1 MTRFRIAGLVREERI
16 APGAWDWE
24 RVRDRLVARCG
35 ELALGWCLTA
45 QRIGSGRRGSAG
57 GAVVIIRVAPE
68 EPNIEAWGELYTCAE
83 PLAQALS
90 EALETEVVVVAFA
103 VDDDCGALARF
114 DRGEAVEAR
123 ARVTDPLTLAARAV
137 GIDGPALRELIEGRG
152 GRDDS
157 GTGDAPGA
165 EEEPEIDGEEF
176 AEQAWLE
183 HKRREAQAW
192 MARYRQLK
200 SKGNGNENPQP

>member
-1 MTRFRIAGLVREERI
+1 MRRFRVAGLVREEKI

-45 QRIGSGRRGSAG
+45 QRIGPSKRGSAG

-90 EALETEVVVVAFA
+90 EALDTEVVVVAFA
-103 VDDDCGALARF
+103 VDDESGALARF
-114 DRGEAVEAR
+114 DRGELVEVEAR
-123 ARVTDPLTLAARAV
+123 VADPLALAARAV
-137 GIDGPALRELIEGRG
+137 GVHVPALRDLLEGRG
-152 GRDDS
+152 GRDDA
-157 GTGDAPGA
+157 TDDDATP

-200 SKGNGNENPQP
+200 SKGHTGNQNPPP